1 MKCLLLSCVAL
12 TSLFISSAGQA
23 DEVESAESQIQQVLE
38 QCRLESSPLVRLDCY
53 DKLGS
58 ATDAEA
64 IQAEVEEMGV
74 IWQQA
79 RDHEAKRDDNSANF
93 ITTQSANGG
102 YPVIM
107 TTPAIGAQSPRP
119 ILMISCIDNITRMQL
134 VLSSVQEAGAITLTS
149 DQIEYSAD
157 WFLRE
162 NGYVLE
168 SSRGIPGIEEIKRL
182 LSGNRLT
189 IKLANDQRLSFN
201 ISQLAEDIK
210 PLRAACHW

>member
-1 MKCLLLSCVAL
+1 MKCLLRTGVVL
-12 TSLFISSAGQA
+12 TSLFIFTGAQAVELERSEGQIGQA
-23 DEVESAESQIQQVLE
+23 LE

-53 DKLGS
+53 DKLGRN
-58 ATDAEA
+58 TDPEVLLP
-64 IQAEVEEMGV
+64 EVEEMGI
-74 IWQQA
+74 IWQRA
-79 RDHEAKRDDNSANF
+79 TNHEAKRNDDSVNF
-93 ITTQSANGG
+93 ISTQPANGG

-134 VLSSVQEAGAITLTS
+134 VLSAMQDAGTITLTS
-149 DQIEYSAD
+149 DQTEYSTE